1 MPLFN
6 LFEVESDF
14 EDCDEKDL
22 SNSFKEDSNETEEI
36 NNALEMSLKGSNSK
50 EMARDSLFEFESD
63 SEDFDVKD
71 LSYSINE
78 NSNETE
84 EIKYA
89 LEMSL
94 KESNSKEMAKDSL
107 LRRRLDLENNTGGL
121 IRPNFGKG
129 DCLLYVQRQINEFL
143 QFETESKSI
152 IADRISLLKITRQ
165 IQETFLQNNKMDLKE
180 KLKLKKSL
188 NAQIIARS
196 ISGRFL
202 GHYSQSYVP
211 SDVDALAFKISLQF
225 EMFHLVTDSKGND
238 IPMWITNHGD
248 PSNSRATFGIVFT
261 EFYKYSPGHFEL
273 IEFGKGK
280 LLFFYFFY
288 FYKYYFNSVTKNK

>member
-6 LFEVESDF
+6 LFEVESDS
-14 EDCDEKDL
+14 EDCDENEL
-22 SNSFKEDSNETEEI
+22 SHSINDDSIETEEI
-36 NNALEMSLKGSNSK
+36 N
-50 EMARDSLFEFESD
+50 
-63 SEDFDVKD
+63 
-71 LSYSINE
+71 
-78 NSNETE
+78 
-84 EIKYA
+84 YA

-94 KESNSKEMAKDSL
+94 KESNSKEMARNSL
-107 LRRRLDLENNTGGL
+107 LRRRLDLEKDTGGL

-129 DCLLYVQRQINEFL
+129 DCLLYVQRQINETL
-143 QFETESKSI
+143 QFEKESKSI
-152 IADRISLLKITRQ
+152 ISDRVSLLKITRQ
-165 IQETFLQNNKMDLKE
+165 IQETFLQKNEMDEKE

-188 NAQIIARS
+188 NAQRIARS

-202 GHYSQSYVP
+202 GHYSKSYVP
-211 SDVDALAFKISLQF
+211 SDVDALAFKLSLQF

-248 PSNSRATFGIVFT
+248 PLNSRATFGIVFT

-280 LLFFYFFY
+280 LNCFGFFIF
-288 FYKYYFNSVTKNK
+288 KRN